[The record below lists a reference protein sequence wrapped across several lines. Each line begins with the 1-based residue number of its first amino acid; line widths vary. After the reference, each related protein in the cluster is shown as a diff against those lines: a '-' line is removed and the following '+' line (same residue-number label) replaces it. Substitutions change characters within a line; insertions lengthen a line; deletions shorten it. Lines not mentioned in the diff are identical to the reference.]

1 MRKFEL
7 MTTFHRKGYD
17 MYGKRMIES
26 VLKYWPKEIDFTIYW
41 EEVLPDFDDPRLHYV
56 ELYEACPALTDF
68 KTRHKDHLWAHGKA
82 ENPRSKKKMSG
93 QDFGD
98 SDALG
103 ERGWSFKHDAVRFSH
118 KVYAQCEQLK
128 RSTADVLIFLDADT
142 VTFRP
147 IPIEFFDKMLP
158 EDRFTTFL
166 GRKAKEG
173 QGSAFSETG
182 FIMYNLNHKIKN
194 TFADDLRNLY
204 NSDKLFRFP
213 YQVDCYTWDW
223 TRLNLEKKK
232 GVKNFNL
239 ADEYVALGKKH
250 PFINSP
256 LGDYMDHLK
265 GNRKLEGRSKLEDI
279 KEGRRSAK
287 QQYDYWKT

>member
-1 MRKFEL
+1 MK
-7 MTTFHRKGYD
+7 
-17 MYGKRMIES
+17 IIIN
-26 VLKYWPKEIDFTIYW
+26 KEIT
-41 EEVLPDFDDPRLHYV
+41 
-56 ELYEACPALTDF
+56 AL
-68 KTRHKDHLWAHGKA
+68 K
-82 ENPRSKKKMSG
+82 S
-93 QDFGD
+93 
-98 SDALG
+98 
-103 ERGWSFKHDAVRFSH
+103 
-118 KVYAQCEQLK
+118 QCEQLK

-256 LGDYMDHLK
+256 LGD
-265 GNRKLEGRSKLEDI
+265 
-279 KEGRRSAK
+279 
-287 QQYDYWKT
+287 